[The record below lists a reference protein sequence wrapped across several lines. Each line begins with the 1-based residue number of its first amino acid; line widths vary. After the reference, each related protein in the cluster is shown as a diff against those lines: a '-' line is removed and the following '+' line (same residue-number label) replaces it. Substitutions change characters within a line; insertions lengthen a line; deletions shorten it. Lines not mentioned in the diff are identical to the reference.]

1 MAELGA
7 QNAVVGDSSPI
18 DLPETVVDNNELAR
32 EKQMAKFSKSKEYL
46 ILKEHLENRIEFFK
60 TCYPN
65 GDPIAGEKDLTKLT
79 QNWVVASLVIGEFRA
94 ILDAYEN
101 ANEAVRDAAKR
112 QSS

>member
-1 MAELGA
+1 MGP

-18 DLPETVVDNNELAR
+18 DLPETVVDNDELAR
-32 EKQMAKFSKSKEYL
+32 EKNMAKFSKSKEYQ

-60 TCYPN
+60 TRYPN

-79 QNWVVASLVIGEFRA
+79 QNWVVANLVIGEFRA

-112 QSS
+112 ANS